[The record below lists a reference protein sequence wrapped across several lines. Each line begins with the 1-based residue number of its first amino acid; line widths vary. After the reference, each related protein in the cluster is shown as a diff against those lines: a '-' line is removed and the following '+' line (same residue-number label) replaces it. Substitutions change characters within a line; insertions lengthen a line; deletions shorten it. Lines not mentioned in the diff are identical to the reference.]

1 MNWGFVLPTV
11 AIFAFCGTMTT
22 LLVRSIYFPEE
33 SRLAEASPA
42 AIFELFAS
50 RSEGSDMDVYEGP
63 TITGRARITPL
74 TGPPNPDRR
83 IDSLRF
89 AINGTLLLR
98 GPFAQYGQ
106 LSLSSRLN
114 VASTGEVSNYDISLR
129 LLKADPPI
137 DLRVIQQNHQPWPA
151 ITLTRGTTT
160 LFQSN
165 SGAKPDAA
173 TQSLLDLVLS
183 ASGITADLSAPDT
196 TPATIS
202 ARGGR
207 ITVADR
213 SLDGYIVSLSHPSQ
227 PAAFRI
233 SLAATGELL
242 RIETPAGF
250 ELLSDDLRPPGI
262 PVPTFDSP
270 SSPRRP

>member
-1 MNWGFVLPTV
+1 MNWGFILPTG

-83 IDSLRF
+83 LDSLRF

-106 LSLSSRLN
+106 LSLSSRLT

-137 DLRVIQQNHQPWPA
+137 DLRVIQQNAQPWPA
-151 ITLTRGTTT
+151 ITLTRGTST

-173 TQSLLDLVLS
+173 TQALLDLILS
-183 ASGITADLSAPDT
+183 ASGITADLSAPEP

-202 ARGGR
+202 ARSGR

-213 SLDGYIVSLSHPSQ
+213 SLDGYLVSLRHPSQ
-227 PAAFRI
+227 PAAFRF

-250 ELLSDDLRPPGI
+250 ELLSDDLRPLGV